1 MLFSKIPGIDKPVSR
16 LVQGTMW
23 MKSSELDRAFAAL
36 DAFLAAGGNCF
47 DTAHI
52 YGLGDNE
59 RTVGQWIHS
68 RGVRDEIVI
77 LGKGAHHSPD
87 RKRVTPFDIQSDI
100 HDSLARFKI
109 DHIDLYLL
117 HRDDPAQPVGPVVE
131 TLHAAREAGQIHA
144 YGGSNWSVERLREAN
159 EYAAAHGLTPF
170 VVSSP
175 QFSLAV
181 QQVSPWIDCESLSG
195 PEGEPARAWCRQN
208 GVTLFVWSSLAGGFF
223 SGRFRRDNL
232 DTLTQPYDQ
241 LAVKVY
247 CFEENF
253 RRMDRAQELAESKGV
268 TVPHIALAYVYNQPE
283 GIHALSG
290 ARTPDEVRVNVEA
303 TEIELTAEE
312 IAYLELRD

>member
-23 MKSSELDRAFAAL
+23 MKSSELDSAFAAL

-144 YGGSNWSVERLREAN
+144 YGGSNWSAARLKEAN

-312 IAYLELRD
+312 TAYLELRD

>member
-1 MLFSKIPGIDKPVSR
+1 MLYSDISGIDKPVSR

-23 MKSSELDRAFAAL
+23 MNAGNLDAAFAAL
-36 DAFLAAGGNCF
+36 DAFHAAGGNCI

-52 YGLGDNE
+52 YGGGDNE
-59 RTVGQWIHS
+59 RAVGQWIHS
-68 RGVRDEIVI
+68 RGVRDEVVI
-77 LGKGAHHSPD
+77 LAKGAHHSQD

-100 HDSLARFKI
+100 HDSLARFKV
-109 DHIDLYLL
+109 DHLDLYLL
-117 HRDDPAQPVGPVVE
+117 HRDDPSQPVGPLVE

-144 YGGSNWSVERLREAN
+144 YGGSNWSVERLREVNA
-159 EYAAAHGLTPF
+159 YAAAHGLTPF

-181 QQVSPWIDCESLSG
+181 QQVAPWVDCESLSG
-195 PEGEPARAWCRQN
+195 PAGEPARAWCRQN
-208 GVTLFVWSSLAGGFF
+208 SVTLFVWSSLAGGFF

-232 DTLTQPYDQ
+232 DTLTEYYDQ

-247 CFEENF
+247 CIEENF
-253 RRMDRAQELAESKGV
+253 KRQDRAQELAASKGV

-290 ARTPDEVRVNVEA
+290 ARTPEEVRVNVEA
-303 TEIELTAEE
+303 TEIELTTEE
-312 IAYLELRD
+312 IAYLELKS

>member
-1 MLFSKIPGIDKPVSR
+1 MLYSNIPGIDKPVSR

-23 MKSSELDRAFAAL
+23 VNTGNLDAAFAAL
-36 DAFLAAGGNCF
+36 DAFHAAGGNCF

-52 YGLGDNE
+52 YGSGDNE
-59 RTVGQWIHS
+59 RAVGQWIHS
-68 RGVRDEIVI
+68 RGVRDEVVI
-77 LGKGAHHSPD
+77 LGKGAHHSQD
-87 RKRVTPFDIQSDI
+87 RRRVTPFDIQSDI
-100 HDSLARFKI
+100 HDSLARFKV

-117 HRDDPAQPVGPVVE
+117 HRDDPTQPVGPIVE
-131 TLHAAREAGQIHA
+131 TLHAAKEAGQIHA
-144 YGGSNWSVERLREAN
+144 YGGSNWSVDRLQEVN

-181 QQVSPWIDCESLSG
+181 QQEPPWINCVSLSG
-195 PEGEPARAWCRQN
+195 PDGESARAWCQQN

-232 DTLTQPYDQ
+232 DTLTERYDQ

-247 CFEENF
+247 CNEENF
-253 RRMDRAQELAESKGV
+253 LRQDRAQELAASKGF

-303 TEIELTAEE
+303 SAIELTGDE
-312 IAYLELRD
+312 IAYLELKS

>member
-23 MKSSELDRAFAAL
+23 MKSSELDSAFAAL

-144 YGGSNWSVERLREAN
+144 YGGSNWSAARLKEAN

-303 TEIELTAEE
+303 TEIELTAKET
-312 IAYLELRD
+312 AYLELRD

>member
-1 MLFSKIPGIDKPVSR
+1 MLYSKIPGIDMPVSR

-23 MKSSELDRAFAAL
+23 MKSSELDAAFAAM

-77 LGKGAHHSPD
+77 LGKGAHNSPD

-100 HDSLARFKI
+100 HDSLARFKV

-117 HRDDPAQPVGPVVE
+117 HKDDPTQLVGPLVE
-131 TLHAAREAGQIHA
+131 TLHAAREAGQIGA

-170 VVSSP
+170 AVSSP
-175 QFSLAV
+175 QYSLAV

-195 PEGEPARAWCRQN
+195 QEGEPARAWCRQN

-253 RRMDRAQELAESKGV
+253 RRMDRVQELAESKGV

-290 ARTPDEVRVNVEA
+290 ARTPAEVRVNVEA
-303 TEIELTAEE
+303 TKIELTAEE
-312 IAYLELRD
+312 IAYLELRE